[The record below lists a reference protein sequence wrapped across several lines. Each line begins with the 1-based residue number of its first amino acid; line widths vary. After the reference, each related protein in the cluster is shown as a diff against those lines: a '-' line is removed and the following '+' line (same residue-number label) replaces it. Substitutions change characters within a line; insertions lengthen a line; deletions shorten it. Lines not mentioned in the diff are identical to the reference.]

1 VPSKLSSQQIQI
13 PKWTW
18 KTILVLEQP
27 GAEITSNTQTFTFLT
42 PNSAEGT
49 SPNNTTRYSPEP
61 VSWPQPHPF
70 NDLFGGNKFI
80 SSSQEWRNPSTW
92 RISLQQLESLLNNNV
107 SLSQV
112 QQFNFL
118 SNVPENILK
127 NLKKQG
133 EYNSNNPLSAL
144 LIVEVNPTI
153 NFAEGL
159 SENIIPSS
167 FAFSNAFSNVQVDGK
182 TRDENS
188 VFSSDIPVF
197 TRVFTEATQ
206 FSTLKVDSGEI
217 NTSQVT
223 YPCIRTSQIAV
234 KEPGSFQ
241 ITLLNNSIREVTEN
255 ELSLQN
261 TMPQLDAAQINV
273 TKSSISQVNAL
284 QFSPTQVSVFQ
295 NDLLK
300 ISLPSS
306 ITSEQV
312 FSSNLFHTSTS
323 TSNNIYKDSSLH
335 LWSTLFDPTFINF
348 QITDLPT
355 GQLAEAQI
363 TKFDSQGRPNGG
375 TILIDHNANGVGWFI
390 DQTPFDNT
398 EFAQTLTDTAYRAT
412 TGDAYGK
419 YDLLTSILHEM
430 GHLAGIIAG
439 NPDSITTSKPSTVLK
454 PS

>member
-1 VPSKLSSQQIQI
+1 M
-13 PKWTW
+13 
-18 KTILVLEQP
+18 
-27 GAEITSNTQTFTFLT
+27 
-42 PNSAEGT
+42 
-49 SPNNTTRYSPEP
+49 
-61 VSWPQPHPF
+61 
-70 NDLFGGNKFI
+70 
-80 SSSQEWRNPSTW
+80 
-92 RISLQQLESLLNNNV
+92 
-107 SLSQV
+107 
-112 QQFNFL
+112 
-118 SNVPENILK
+118 
-127 NLKKQG
+127 
-133 EYNSNNPLSAL
+133 
-144 LIVEVNPTI
+144 VEVNPTI
-153 NFAEGL
+153 NFAEDL
-159 SENIIPSS
+159 SENILPSS

-188 VFSSDIPVF
+188 VFSNDIPVF
-197 TRVFTEATQ
+197 TRVFTEANQ

-335 LWSTLFDPTFINF
+335 LWSTLFDPNFNISF
-348 QITDLPT
+348 QISDLPT

-363 TKFDSQGRPNGG
+363 TKYDQQGRPNGG
-375 TILIDHNANGVGWFI
+375 TILIDNDANGVVNRDFIVGWV
-390 DQTPFDNT
+390 
-398 EFAQTLTDTAYRAT
+398 
-412 TGDAYGK
+412 K
-419 YDLLTSILHEM
+419 
-430 GHLAGIIAG
+430 
-439 NPDSITTSKPSTVLK
+439 
-454 PS
+454 